1 MFLYRFCL
9 SLSLDKKRKSFFSF
23 DVQQCDGFR
32 MYVYVTPVNYLFT
45 VSGIFSMQDRIR
57 AKILIAE
64 INVLHVLFFLFFF
77 YNFVG
82 LLRQV
87 DQFP

>member
-9 SLSLDKKRKSFFSF
+9 SLSRQKKKSFFSF

-57 AKILIAE
+57 AKILIDE
-64 INVLHVLFFLFFF
+64 INVLLSKKYLGVFTEK
-77 YNFVG
+77 
-82 LLRQV
+82 
-87 DQFP
+87 